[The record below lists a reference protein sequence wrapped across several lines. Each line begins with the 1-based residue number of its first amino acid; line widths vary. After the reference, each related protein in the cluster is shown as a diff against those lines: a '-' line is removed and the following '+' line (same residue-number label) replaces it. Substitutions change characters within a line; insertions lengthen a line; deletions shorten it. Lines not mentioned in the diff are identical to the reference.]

1 MHDLLKVKMLR
12 HRMLIQML
20 MCIRNAF
27 INESLP
33 IICRDVVTR
42 GNDGATFDLP
52 VPRLKSLR
60 KSPFYLGSL
69 IWNQLPYDIRVLD
82 SKSVF
87 KDFIT
92 KGIVNNTIR
101 TVFQD

>member
-1 MHDLLKVKMLR
+1 MIWCYISCYVHA
-12 HRMLIQML
+12 H
-20 MCIRNAF
+20 
-27 INESLP
+27 
-33 IICRDVVTR
+33 
-42 GNDGATFDLP
+42 GATFDLP

-60 KSPFYLGSL
+60 RCPFYLGSL
-69 IWNQLPYDIRVLD
+69 IWNQLPYDIRVSD
-82 SKSVF
+82 SKSIF

>member
-1 MHDLLKVKMLR
+1 M
-12 HRMLIQML
+12 
-20 MCIRNAF
+20 
-27 INESLP
+27 
-33 IICRDVVTR
+33 VTR

-52 VPRLKSLR
+52 VPRLKLLR
-60 KSPFYLGSL
+60 KCPFYLGSL
-69 IWNQLPYDIRVLD
+69 IWNQILYDICVSD

-101 TVFQD
+101 TVFRD